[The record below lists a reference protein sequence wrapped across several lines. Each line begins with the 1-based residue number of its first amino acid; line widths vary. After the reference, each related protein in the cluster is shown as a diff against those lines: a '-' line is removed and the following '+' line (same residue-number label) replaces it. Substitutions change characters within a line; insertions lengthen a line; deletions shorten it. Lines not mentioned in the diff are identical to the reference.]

1 MAKPFYDARYDA
13 VFKNAVARDEEVFKY
28 FLKYALER
36 EIKSYRIIPNELP
49 KKEFSIKSKTLDI
62 NVKTDIGNIIV
73 EINNGFYTSLPIR
86 NLAYLSSVFS
96 NSVSRGDSYDN
107 VPLHILL
114 NITWGKGIKGEILTE
129 YYVQSEK
136 GIKYCDR
143 MLIREINMDLLLNIW
158 YYGDKDKA
166 LNYSHFLML
175 GLNMKELKA
184 LCKEKGYKFMKKYMD
199 NVEELNNDT
208 EFVNVISPE
217 KDNEMVINT
226 LKNEAIKEGR
236 EEGKKEGMEEGR
248 REGREEGIKQGIK
261 EGKKEGYEQ
270 GIEQGIEKGIAKGT
284 EQGMKEGMKA
294 GKEKGAFEKAIET
307 AKNMLNKGLDIKL
320 VSECTGLS
328 VKEVE
333 GLR

>member
-1 MAKPFYDARYDA
+1 MAKQFYDARYDA

-184 LCKEKGYKFMKKYMD
+184 LYKEKGYKFMKKYMD

-236 EEGKKEGMEEGR
+236 A
-248 REGREEGIKQGIK
+248 EGIKQGIK

-328 VKEVE
+328 IEK
-333 GLR
+333 LNCIK

>member
-1 MAKPFYDARYDA
+1 MVEKPFYDARYDA

-36 EIKSYRIIPNELP
+36 EIKSYKIIPNELP

-107 VPLHILL
+107 VLLHILL

-158 YYGDKDKA
+158 YHGDRNKA

-184 LCKEKGYKFMKKYMD
+184 LYKEKGYKFMKKYMD

-226 LKNEAIKEGR
+226 LKNEAIKKGR
-236 EEGKKEGMEEGR
+236 E
-248 REGREEGIKQGIK
+248 QGIK
-261 EGKKEGYEQ
+261 EAMKEAKEEAIKEVRKETLKEGKY
-270 GIEQGIEKGIAKGT
+270 T
-284 EQGMKEGMKA
+284 KA
-294 GKEKGAFEKAIET
+294 LET

-328 VKEVE
+328 IEKINCIK
-333 GLR
+333 

>member
-1 MAKPFYDARYDA
+1 MFSYTFFKLKDKNGHFTRNLFLYIMHMEVLILVEKPFYDARYDA

-36 EIKSYRIIPNELP
+36 EIKSYKIIPNELP

-158 YYGDKDKA
+158 YHGDRNKA

-175 GLNMKELKA
+175 GLNMKDLSA
-184 LCKEKGYKFMKKYMD
+184 LYKEKGYKFMKKYMD

-226 LKNEAIKEGR
+226 LKNEAIKEG
-236 EEGKKEGMEEGR
+236 MEEGLR
-248 REGREEGIKQGIK
+248 EGLRQGLRQGQKEGREDGIK
-261 EGKKEGYEQ
+261 ESKLS
-270 GIEQGIEKGIAKGT
+270 IAK
-284 EQGMKEGMKA
+284 Q
-294 GKEKGAFEKAIET
+294 
-307 AKNMLNKGLDIKL
+307 MLNKNLDINII
-320 VSECTGLS
+320 SECTGIS
-328 VKEVE
+328 VEELKN
-333 GLR
+333 LN

>member
-1 MAKPFYDARYDA
+1 MAKQFYDARYDA

-236 EEGKKEGMEEGR
+236 A
-248 REGREEGIKQGIK
+248 EGIKQGIK

>member
-1 MAKPFYDARYDA
+1 MFSYTFFVLKGKNGRFTGNLSLYIMHMEVLILIEKPFYDARYDT

-184 LCKEKGYKFMKKYMD
+184 LCKEKGYKFMRKYMD

-226 LKNEAIKEGR
+226 LKNEAIKEG
-236 EEGKKEGMEEGR
+236 KKEGV
-248 REGREEGIKQGIK
+248 
-261 EGKKEGYEQ
+261 Y
-270 GIEQGIEKGIAKGT
+270 
-284 EQGMKEGMKA
+284 
-294 GKEKGAFEKAIET
+294 EKAIET

-328 VKEVE
+328 IEK
-333 GLR
+333 LNCIK

>member
-1 MAKPFYDARYDA
+1 M
-13 VFKNAVARDEEVFKY
+13 
-28 FLKYALER
+28 
-36 EIKSYRIIPNELP
+36 
-49 KKEFSIKSKTLDI
+49 
-62 NVKTDIGNIIV
+62 
-73 EINNGFYTSLPIR
+73 
-86 NLAYLSSVFS
+86 FS

-158 YYGDKDKA
+158 YHGDRNKA

-175 GLNMKELKA
+175 GLNMKDLNA
-184 LCKEKGYKFMKKYMD
+184 LYKEKGYKFMKKYMD

-226 LKNEAIKEGR
+226 LKNEAIKEGY
-236 EEGKKEGMEEGR
+236 E
-248 REGREEGIKQGIK
+248 QGIK
-261 EGKKEGYEQ
+261 E
-270 GIEQGIEKGIAKGT
+270 A
-284 EQGMKEGMKA
+284 MKEAK
-294 GKEKGAFEKAIET
+294 EKAIKEVRKETLKEGKHTKALET
-307 AKNMLNKGLDIKL
+307 AKNMLNKKLDIKL

-328 VKEVE
+328 VKEIE
-333 GLR
+333 NLQ

>member
-1 MAKPFYDARYDA
+1 MFSYTFFVLKDKNGHFTRNLFLYIMHMEVLILVEKPFYDARYDA

-36 EIKSYRIIPNELP
+36 EIKSYKIIPNELP

-136 GIKYCDR
+136 EIKYCDR
-143 MLIREINMDLLLNIW
+143 MLVREINMDLLLNIW
-158 YYGDKDKA
+158 YHGDRSEA

-175 GLNMKELKA
+175 GLNMKDLNA
-184 LCKEKGYKFMKKYMD
+184 LYKEKGYKFMKKYMD

-226 LKNEAIKEGR
+226 LKNEAIKEGY
-236 EEGKKEGMEEGR
+236 E
-248 REGREEGIKQGIK
+248 QGIK
-261 EGKKEGYEQ
+261 E
-270 GIEQGIEKGIAKGT
+270 A
-284 EQGMKEGMKA
+284 MKEAK
-294 GKEKGAFEKAIET
+294 EKAIKEVRKETLKEGKHTKALET
-307 AKNMLNKGLDIKL
+307 AKNMLNKKLDIKL

-328 VKEVE
+328 VKEIE
-333 GLR
+333 NLQ